1 MAAIGFNHVT
11 VYGADVDE
19 LVEFYTRVFDLEQ
32 VQAPNL
38 GVPAAWLRC
47 GDGQLHLVHR
57 ETSAPRYHHF
67 ALTVDDFE
75 KVYHLARAEDLFDEQ
90 LAPDDRRPMFELPD
104 GSIQMYVRDP
114 AGNLIEVDWPTAST
128 LSDTVREQIVDR
140 SDEHPQ
146 SKAQARAELFMT
158 S

>member
-1 MAAIGFNHVT
+1 MAATGFNHVT
-11 VYGADVDE
+11 VYGDDVTE
-19 LVEFYTRVFDLEQ
+19 LVDFYTRVFDLER

-47 GDGQLHLVHR
+47 GDGQLHIVR
-57 ETSAPRYHHF
+57 RDTDAPRYHHF

-75 KVYHLARAEDLFDEQ
+75 AVYRLARADDLFDEH
-90 LAPDDRRPMFELPD
+90 LAPDDGLPIFELPD
-104 GSIQMYVRDP
+104 GSVQMYLRDP
-114 AGNLIEVDWPTAST
+114 AGNLIEVDWPTAAT
-128 LSDTVREQIVDR
+128 LDNAVTDQIVDR

-146 SKAQARAELFMT
+146 SEAQAQAELFVD